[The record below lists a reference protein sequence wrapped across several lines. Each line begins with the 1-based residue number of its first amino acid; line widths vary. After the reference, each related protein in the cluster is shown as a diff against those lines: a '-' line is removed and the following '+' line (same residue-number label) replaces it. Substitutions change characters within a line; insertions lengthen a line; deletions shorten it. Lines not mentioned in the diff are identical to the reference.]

1 MLLSKPQRQQFTQA
15 QQRKLAN
22 VATVAQ
28 RRQRNAGRRQ
38 QQQQQQRAV
47 VAGSAAAS
55 KKKANP
61 NTAQYYIQQPTAQVR
76 VRHRYGLV

>member
-1 MLLSKPQRQQFTQA
+1 MLLSKPQRQQLTQA

-47 VAGSAAAS
+47 VAGAG